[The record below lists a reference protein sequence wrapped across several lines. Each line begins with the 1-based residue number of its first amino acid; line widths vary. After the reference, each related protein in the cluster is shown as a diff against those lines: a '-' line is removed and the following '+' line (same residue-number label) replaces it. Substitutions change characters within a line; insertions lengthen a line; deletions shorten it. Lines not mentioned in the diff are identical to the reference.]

1 MITADR
7 INTIP
12 IPERSVNVSEKHMIP
27 TSVAI
32 TGSMVAIIPALL
44 ASTLRSPSV
53 YERNG
58 ITAVTSAVSM
68 QKNISPLIPSASSNF
83 EIMSAGL
90 QMIHD
95 PIAAIRKVY
104 VVTEYGEYFRSATV
118 PSMLYNPYPIPEPS
132 PSSKPVKDIPSPE
145 IPDTSTHPPNARSNA
160 INFLLFIFS
169 RKKSTDISM
178 IHIGEVY
185 NRIAAADK
193 DIIVIAA
200 K

>member
-7 INTIP
+7 TKTIP
-12 IPERSVNVSEKHMIP
+12 IPEKTVNVSEKHMIP
-27 TSVAI
+27 TNVAT

-53 YERNG
+53 YARNG
-58 ITAVTSAVSM
+58 ITAVTRAVNM
-68 QKNISPLIPSASSNF
+68 QKIISPVRSSVFSNLNS
-83 EIMSAGL
+83 MSAGL
-90 QMIHD
+90 QITHE
-95 PIAAIRKVY
+95 PTAAIRKVY

-132 PSSKPVKDIPSPE
+132 PSSKPVKVIPSPE

-169 RKKSTDISM
+169 RKNSTDISM
-178 IHIGEVY
+178 IQIGEVY
-185 NRIAAADK
+185 KRIAAADK
-193 DIIVIAA
+193 DMIVIAA

>member
-7 INTIP
+7 IDTIP
-12 IPERSVNVSEKHMIP
+12 IPERNVNVSEKHMIP

-68 QKNISPLIPSASSNF
+68 QKNISPVIPSASSNF

-104 VVTEYGEYFRSATV
+104 VVTVYGEYFRNATV

-132 PSSKPVKDIPSPE
+132 PKSKPVSVIPSPE
-145 IPDTSTHPPNARSNA
+145 IPDTSTQPPKARSKA
-160 INFLLFIFS
+160 ITFRLFIFS
-169 RKKSTDISM
+169 RKKIADISM
-178 IHIGEVY
+178 IQIGDVY
-185 NRIAAADK
+185 KRIAAVDNGM
-193 DIIVIAA
+193 IVIAA